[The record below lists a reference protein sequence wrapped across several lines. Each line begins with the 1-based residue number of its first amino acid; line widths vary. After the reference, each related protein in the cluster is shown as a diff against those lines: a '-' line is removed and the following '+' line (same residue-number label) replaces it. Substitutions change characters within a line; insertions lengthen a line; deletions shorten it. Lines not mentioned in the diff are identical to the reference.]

1 MRTYED
7 VDAEIK
13 YLIRDMNYAGLT
25 RREYE
30 AADDMLDELYQER
43 ERLWLKAMEDGERA
57 AIYKSLLLYFP
68 FSYTLQDTFKKNTE
82 VTAEWQSS
90 KLARSLFLRSIRSV

>member
-13 YLIRDMNYAGLT
+13 YLIQDMNYASLT

-30 AADDMLDELYQER
+30 SADDMLEELYQER
-43 ERLWLKAMEDGERA
+43 ERLWLKAMEDGERC
-57 AIYKSLLLYFP
+57 YL
-68 FSYTLQDTFKKNTE
+68 
-82 VTAEWQSS
+82 
-90 KLARSLFLRSIRSV
+90 

>member
-13 YLIRDMNYAGLT
+13 QLVRDMNYASLT

-30 AADDMLDELYQER
+30 AADYVLDELYQER
-43 ERLWLKAMEDGERA
+43 ERLWLKAMEDGD
-57 AIYKSLLLYFP
+57 SC
-68 FSYTLQDTFKKNTE
+68 
-82 VTAEWQSS
+82 
-90 KLARSLFLRSIRSV
+90 FL

>member
-13 YLIRDMNYAGLT
+13 QLVRNMNSNSLT
-25 RREYE
+25 HSEYE

-43 ERLWLKAMEDGERA
+43 ERLWLKAMEDSE
-57 AIYKSLLLYFP
+57 S
-68 FSYTLQDTFKKNTE
+68 
-82 VTAEWQSS
+82 
-90 KLARSLFLRSIRSV
+90 

>member
-13 YLIRDMNYAGLT
+13 YLIQDMNYASLT

-30 AADDMLDELYQER
+30 SAYDMLEELYQER
-43 ERLWLKAMEDGERA
+43 ERLWLKAMEDGESC
-57 AIYKSLLLYFP
+57 YL
-68 FSYTLQDTFKKNTE
+68 
-82 VTAEWQSS
+82 
-90 KLARSLFLRSIRSV
+90 

>member
-13 YLIRDMNYAGLT
+13 QLVRDMNSNSLT
-25 RREYE
+25 RNEYE

-43 ERLWLKAMEDGERA
+43 EHLWLKAMEDGESC
-57 AIYKSLLLYFP
+57 YL
-68 FSYTLQDTFKKNTE
+68 
-82 VTAEWQSS
+82 
-90 KLARSLFLRSIRSV
+90 

>member
-13 YLIRDMNYAGLT
+13 YLIRDMNYASLT
-25 RREYE
+25 RSEYE

-43 ERLWLKAMEDGERA
+43 ERLWLKTMEDGENC
-57 AIYKSLLLYFP
+57 YL
-68 FSYTLQDTFKKNTE
+68 
-82 VTAEWQSS
+82 
-90 KLARSLFLRSIRSV
+90 